1 MEDGMERTLEALT
14 GIYRASGLLNP
25 TPEMLDSRH
34 QLILNC
40 LDLTTSAS
48 CLLHILQAGKCKE
61 LGDDVR
67 QQMRQSGLLDALNN
81 LLQDSESN
89 RTDLPRVV
97 ETNAGTIT
105 RLTALLDAALA
116 TQLPHDET

>member
-1 MEDGMERTLEALT
+1 MQAQIERTLEALL

-25 TPEMLDSRH
+25 TPEMLGSRH
-34 QLILNC
+34 QLILRC

-48 CLLHILQAGKCKE
+48 CLLGILQAEKCKE

-89 RTDLPRVV
+89 RTALLGVV
-97 ETNAGTIT
+97 ETNAETIN
-105 RLTALLDAALA
+105 RLTALLDATLA
-116 TQLPHDET
+116 TQLPHDDT